1 MKELLEVDVGI
12 FLQKRA
18 CSQDKTREKKNH
30 LDKNR
35 EIDEKKNDKIYL
47 FLITI

>member
-1 MKELLEVDVGI
+1 MWGFFSRNVLLHRIRQE
-12 FLQKRA
+12 R
-18 CSQDKTREKKNH
+18 KKNH